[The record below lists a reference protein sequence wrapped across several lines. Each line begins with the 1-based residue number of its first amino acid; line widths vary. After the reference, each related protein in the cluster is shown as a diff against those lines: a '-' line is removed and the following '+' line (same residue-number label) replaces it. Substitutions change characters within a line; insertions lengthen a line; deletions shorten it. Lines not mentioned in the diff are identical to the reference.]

1 MGDAYIV
8 QGVGESTGC
17 RQLTKVLIKCGIYG
31 SAEHTQEFQH
41 VMYNDDGF
49 AKWVKSKNLRN
60 LVVRQSFPHGSN
72 LPSLYNWYYRLKK
85 SGFNKVYTIISTRSQ
100 PAQIISTGANDHL
113 TNNPV
118 NEFMVNPINR
128 IKSAYLKIFGDLSKI
143 ENGNYL
149 DFVVVNIG
157 DISSYSYVNL
167 RFLLESI
174 NIVAPKN
181 FDFDMS
187 KKDIDKNRIIEYGN
201 LYYNKY

>member
-1 MGDAYIV
+1 M
-8 QGVGESTGC
+8 
-17 RQLTKVLIKCGIYG
+17 
-31 SAEHTQEFQH
+31 
-41 VMYNDDGF
+41 
-49 AKWVKSKNLRN
+49 
-60 LVVRQSFPHGSN
+60 
-72 LPSLYNWYYRLKK
+72 
-85 SGFNKVYTIISTRSQ
+85 
-100 PAQIISTGANDHL
+100 AN
-113 TNNPV
+113 P
-118 NEFMVNPINR
+118 MNR

-187 KKDIDKNRIIEYGN
+187 KKDIDRDRISEYGK

>member
-1 MGDAYIV
+1 
-8 QGVGESTGC
+8 
-17 RQLTKVLIKCGIYG
+17 
-31 SAEHTQEFQH
+31 
-41 VMYNDDGF
+41 
-49 AKWVKSKNLRN
+49 
-60 LVVRQSFPHGSN
+60 
-72 LPSLYNWYYRLKK
+72 
-85 SGFNKVYTIISTRSQ
+85 
-100 PAQIISTGANDHL
+100 
-113 TNNPV
+113 
-118 NEFMVNPINR
+118 MVNPINR